1 MFRVVILVLR
11 AMPLPRIKQMI
22 MHMKLNFD
30 SVTQA
35 EISVTQ
41 AEISVSQAEG
51 YGWPEPKFQF
61 GLWPEPKFR

>member
-35 EISVTQ
+35 EISVRVMTWTEISVTQ
-41 AEISVSQAEG
+41 AEIDMTQAENCD
-51 YGWPEPKFQF
+51 PHP
-61 GLWPEPKFR
+61 GLG

>member
-41 AEISVSQAEG
+41 AEISVTQAEG
-51 YGWPEPKFQF
+51 YG
-61 GLWPEPKFR
+61 